1 MKRCAV
7 EENEVA
13 RRLAS
18 AKGLDEKL
26 VKQRIRKGL
35 SLEDALEPEK
45 KPEMKRRQVWFI
57 RTGSSGGYFG
67 WVEER

>member
-1 MKRCAV
+1 MKRCTV
-7 EENEVA
+7 EENEMA

-26 VKQRIRKGL
+26 VKQRIREGL
-35 SLEDALEPEK
+35 SLEEALEPEK
-45 KPEMKRRQVWFI
+45 LEKKRRQVRFI